1 MKLAVVRASSPIELS
16 EAWEVNMN
24 LVSTLIW
31 AGAIILVIVL
41 LLIVLAKQYRKVGP
55 NEVLIIAG
63 GRKKTVTGPEGEKV
77 KVGYRYRLGGGTFV
91 LPFVETVYRLPMDV
105 ITLNIKTPEV
115 LTHSGVPILAE
126 ATAQVKV
133 DSSDAAIRLAAE
145 QFLGLGK
152 DGIRDVSMNVVEGHM
167 REVIGTMTVEQIY
180 RGRQEFSARVNGAVR
195 PDLTR
200 MGLVLLSFALKD
212 ISDTQGYLESLSK
225 PQVVAAKRDAVI
237 AEAETEKEAIIKS
250 SQARKEG
257 EVARLAA
264 EALIAKAQW
273 ENEAK
278 KAESQVAVNQK
289 KAQADFSYEIE
300 RYRLSQQIKKEEAR
314 MLAIEKEEAIKIEEL
329 EIARREKE
337 LDSSV
342 LKPADARK
350 YQIKAE
356 AEAEEFR
363 IQAEARG
370 KAEALRLEGET
381 EVELMRKRGQAEAES
396 MLKKAKACEEYNEA
410 AVLEMYMKILPDLAR
425 AVSEPLSKV
434 DKIVLV
440 GGGDKS
446 LGTTR
451 VTAQVAEVLAQMPEV
466 VKSLTGV
473 DLKKY
478 LQDKVS
484 PEAKKEK

>member
-1 MKLAVVRASSPIELS
+1 MISISS
-16 EAWEVNMN
+16 
-24 LVSTLIW
+24 LIL
-31 AGAIILVIVL
+31 AGAIIVVLAFVLV
-41 LLIVLAKQYRKVGP
+41 VLAKQYRKVGP

-63 GRKKTVTGPEGEKV
+63 GRKRTIVGPDGVKV

-91 LPFVETVYRLPMDV
+91 LPFLETVYRLPMDV
-105 ITLNIKTPEV
+105 ITLSIKTPEV
-115 LTHSGVPILAE
+115 LTHSGVPIMAE

-133 DSSDAAIRLAAE
+133 DSSDSAIRLAAE

-152 DGIRDVSMNVVEGHM
+152 EGIRDVSMNVLEGHV

-180 RGRQEFSARVNGAVR
+180 RDRQEFSSRVNEAVR
-195 PDLTR
+195 PDFNR
-200 MGLVLLSFALKD
+200 MGLIMLSFALKD

-225 PQVVAAKRDAVI
+225 PQVVAAKRDALI

-264 EALIAKAQW
+264 EALIMKAQW

-289 KAQADFSYEIE
+289 KAQADFSYELE
-300 RYRLSQQIKKEEAR
+300 RYRLSQQIKKEEAK
-314 MLAIEKEEAIKIEEL
+314 MKAIEKEEAIKIEEL
-329 EIARREKE
+329 EISRREKE
-337 LDSSV
+337 LESSV
-342 LKPADARK
+342 VKPADARK

-363 IQAEARG
+363 IQAEAKG
-370 KAEALRLEGET
+370 KAEALRLEGEG
-381 EVELMRKRGQAEAES
+381 EAELMKKKGLAEAES
-396 MLKKAKACEEYNEA
+396 MLKKAQAWEKYNQA
-410 AVLEMYMKILPDLAR
+410 AVLEMYLKSLPELAK

-434 DKIVLV
+434 DKIVVV
-440 GGGDKS
+440 GGSDKS
-446 LGTTR
+446 LGTSKITG
-451 VTAQVAEVLAQMPEV
+451 QVAEVLAQMPDV
-466 VKSLTGV
+466 VQSLTGV

-478 LQDKVS
+478 LQEKFS
-484 PEAKKEK
+484 PESKKEK

>member
-1 MKLAVVRASSPIELS
+1 L
-16 EAWEVNMN
+16 
-24 LVSTLIW
+24 
-31 AGAIILVIVL
+31 AGAIILIIAVI
-41 LLIVLAKQYRKVGP
+41 LIVVAKQYRKVGP

-63 GRKKTVTGPEGEKV
+63 GRKKTITGPDGTKV

-91 LPFVETVYRLPMDV
+91 IPFVETVYRLPMEV

-115 LTHSGVPILAE
+115 LTNSGVPIMAE
-126 ATAQVKV
+126 ATAQVKI
-133 DSSDAAIRLAAE
+133 DSSDSSIRLAAE

-152 DGIRDVSMNVVEGHM
+152 EGIRDVSINVLEGHM

-180 RGRQEFSARVNGAVR
+180 RGRQEFSARVNEAVR
-195 PDLTR
+195 PDFSR
-200 MGLVLLSFALKD
+200 MGLAMLSFALKD

-225 PQVVAAKRDAVI
+225 PQVAAAKRDALI
-237 AEAETEKEAIIKS
+237 AQAETEKEAIIKS

-278 KAESQVAVNQK
+278 KSESQVAVNQK
-289 KAQADFSYEIE
+289 KAQADFSYELE
-300 RYRLSQQIKKEEAR
+300 RYRLSQQIKKEEAK
-314 MLAIEKEEAIKIEEL
+314 MKAIEKEEAIKIEEL
-329 EIARREKE
+329 EISRREKE
-337 LDSSV
+337 LDASV

-363 IQAEARG
+363 IQAEAKG
-370 KAEALRLEGET
+370 KAEALRLEGEAEA
-381 EVELMRKRGQAEAES
+381 EVIKKKGLAEAES
-396 MLKKAKACEEYNEA
+396 MLKRAQAWEKYNQA
-410 AVLEMYMKILPDLAR
+410 AVLEMYLKALPDLAR

-434 DKIVLV
+434 DKIVV
-440 GGGDKS
+440 ISGGDKS
-446 LGTTR
+446 LGTAKI
-451 VTAQVAEVLAQMPEV
+451 TAQVAEVLSQMPDV

-473 DLKKY
+473 DLKKFFQEK
-478 LQDKVS
+478 LS
-484 PEAKKEK
+484 PEDKKEK

>member
-1 MKLAVVRASSPIELS
+1 MS
-16 EAWEVNMN
+16 
-24 LVSTLIW
+24 LVSSLILT
-31 AGAIILVIVL
+31 GAIILIIAIIL
-41 LLIVLAKQYRKVGP
+41 LVVAKQYRKVGP

-63 GRKKTVTGPEGEKV
+63 GRKKTITGPDGSKV

-91 LPFVETVYRLPMDV
+91 IPFVETIYRLPMEV
-105 ITLNIKTPEV
+105 ITLHIKTPEV
-115 LTHSGVPILAE
+115 LTNSGVPIMAE
-126 ATAQVKV
+126 ATAQVKI
-133 DSSDAAIRLAAE
+133 DSSDSSIRLAAE

-152 DGIRDVSMNVVEGHM
+152 EGIRDVSINVLEGHM

-180 RGRQEFSARVNGAVR
+180 RGRQEFSARVNEAVR
-195 PDLTR
+195 PDFSR
-200 MGLVLLSFALKD
+200 MGLAMLSFALKD

-225 PQVVAAKRDAVI
+225 PQVVAAKRDALI
-237 AEAETEKEAIIKS
+237 AQAETEKEAIIKS

-278 KAESQVAVNQK
+278 KSESQVAVNQK
-289 KAQADFSYEIE
+289 KAQADFSYELE
-300 RYRLSQQIKKEEAR
+300 RYRLSQQIKKEEAK
-314 MLAIEKEEAIKIEEL
+314 MKAIEKEEAIKIEEL
-329 EIARREKE
+329 EISRREKE
-337 LDSSV
+337 LEASV
-342 LKPADARK
+342 VKPADARK

-370 KAEALRLEGET
+370 KAEALRLEGDAEA
-381 EVELMRKRGQAEAES
+381 EIMKKKGLAEAES
-396 MLKKAKACEEYNEA
+396 MLKKAQAWEKYNQA
-410 AVLEMYMKILPDLAR
+410 AILEMYLKALPDLAR

-434 DKIVLV
+434 DKIVII

-446 LGTTR
+446 LGTTKI
-451 VTAQVAEVLAQMPEV
+451 TAQVAEVLSQLPDV

-473 DLKKY
+473 DLKKF
-478 LQDKVS
+478 LQEKLS
-484 PEAKKEK
+484 PEDKKEK